1 MRSRCLNLPEYPADI
16 SPPPLRSFL
25 NLNTRVLH
33 ISMRHQHS
41 FWIPRCADKCSS
53 PPSSSSLSAP
63 PSFNTC
69 TLTFQPQYGL
79 SHTSMPDLSMYASL
93 YIVDHDIQFLQ
104 AKQYAQ
110 NHKMVATCTS
120 FQHDNTEKDV
130 GEGGPNVR
138 TKRCGLATGKKRA
151 WPGFEPGACHNQ
163 RYRRYLG
170 IGPLLLLGCGR
181 GRMNRTSLRSDNHT
195 TRPPGRSNFSSALR
209 MFDEALS
216 EK

>member
-120 FQHDNTEKDV
+120 FNTITQRKMSGREVQTSGQKDV
-130 GEGGPNVR
+130 GWQQE
-138 TKRCGLATGKKRA
+138 KRG
-151 WPGFEPGACHNQ
+151 
-163 RYRRYLG
+163 
-170 IGPLLLLGCGR
+170 
-181 GRMNRTSLRSDNHT
+181 
-195 TRPPGRSNFSSALR
+195 PGRDSNPGPVTINDTEDIWA
-209 MFDEALS
+209 
-216 EK
+216 